1 MNTIVLYKIIVLII
15 VFLSTLIAGLL
26 PFVMLKFLKRK
37 GEEHSPSFNNAKIKM
52 ILSCLNTFSGG
63 VFLSACFIHLLPEV
77 REHMEKILRTL
88 NINTDFPATEF
99 ITLFG
104 FFIIILMEQYVSLC
118 MRKPNKHSS
127 NNHDHD
133 ESETGSENNIKRK
146 KAILNLPVE
155 ESDDTNRLVSRRL
168 SVSSVHSV
176 ESMRSEILK
185 RVNVDNHNH
194 VRFSNEEKE
203 SSLRSV
209 LLLLALSLHT
219 IFDGLTV
226 GLEKTVNNIWSM
238 FTAVIIHK
246 VLIGFTLG
254 LQMFEN
260 AQWSVRRTILLML
273 IFSVISPIGIVIGI
287 LIEDL
292 NVQSVTEH
300 FVSALLKALATG
312 TFMYVTFFEIL
323 GREISH
329 DATPLQIL
337 FAIIGFGLMTEL
349 VFFN

>member
-1 MNTIVLYKIIVLII
+1 
-15 VFLSTLIAGLL
+15 
-26 PFVMLKFLKRK
+26 
-37 GEEHSPSFNNAKIKM
+37 M

-77 REHMEKILRTL
+77 RKHMQKILLTL
-88 NINTDFPATEF
+88 NIKTNFPATEF
-99 ITLFG
+99 ITIFG
-104 FFIIILMEQYVSLC
+104 FFIIIMMEQYVSLC
-118 MRKPNKHSS
+118 MRKTNKNSN
-127 NNHDHD
+127 NNHDFHD
-133 ESETGSENNIKRK
+133 ESETGSGSSINGK
-146 KAILNLPVE
+146 KEDLCLPVE
-155 ESDDTNRLVSRRL
+155 ESDDTNRLISRRL
-168 SVSSVHSV
+168 SISSAHSV

-185 RVNVDNHNH
+185 RVDVDTHNH
-194 VRFSNEEKE
+194 VHFSNEEKE

-226 GLEKTVNNIWSM
+226 GLEKTVNNIWAM

-246 VLIGFTLG
+246 ILIGFTLG

-260 AQWSVRRTILLML
+260 AQWSVRRTIFLML
-273 IFSVISPIGIVIGI
+273 IFSLISPIGIVIGI

-292 NVQSVTEH
+292 NVESVTEH

-337 FAIIGFGLMTEL
+337 FAIIGFGMMTEL

>member
-1 MNTIVLYKIIVLII
+1 MNPIVLCKIIVLII
-15 VFLSTLIAGLL
+15 VFLSTITAGLL

-77 REHMEKILRTL
+77 RKHMQKILLTL
-88 NINTDFPATEF
+88 NIKTNFPATEF
-99 ITLFG
+99 ITIFG
-104 FFIIILMEQYVSLC
+104 FFIIIMMEQYVSLC
-118 MRKPNKHSS
+118 FRKNDKHSK
-127 NNHDHD
+127 NNQDLD
-133 ESETGSENNIKRK
+133 ESETGSGSRTNGK
-146 KAILNLPVE
+146 KTALYLPVE

-185 RVNVDNHNH
+185 RVDVDTHNH
-194 VRFSNEEKE
+194 VHFSNEEKE

-226 GLEKTVNNIWSM
+226 GLEKTVNNVWSM

-246 VLIGFTLG
+246 ILIGFTLG

-260 AQWSVRRTILLML
+260 AQWSVRRTIFLMF

-292 NVQSVTEH
+292 NVQSVSEH

-337 FAIIGFGLMTEL
+337 FAIIGFGMMTEL
-349 VFFN
+349 AFFD